1 MRETALIL
9 LVCLAMSSLVFAAE
23 KPTEDSLIKAWEEL
37 QKSDL
42 NTVTF
47 EKIADRRYKFKTKL
61 FPFDGELRINDATIE
76 NIEMGPYNNGFISGP
91 LDIELVGLP
100 KDVPQKYSRKYSV
113 WARNNTLYYDK
124 KVGKWLSLQEFQ
136 GAMAEITRERS
147 KASGLSSNY
156 VYIAAIAAILLVL
169 AIFIYFIQRT
179 GQAVKSSLQRQA
191 DAIAQV
197 ERSIQLNEKD
207 MQLGEETNKILKEI
221 LEVLKS
227 KG

>member
-1 MRETALIL
+1 M
-9 LVCLAMSSLVFAAE
+9 
-23 KPTEDSLIKAWEEL
+23 EEL
-37 QKSDL
+37 QKSDP

-76 NIEMGPYNNGFISGP
+76 NIEIGSYNNGFVSGP

-100 KDVPQKYSRKYSV
+100 KDVPQKYSRKYSM

-124 KVGKWLSLQEFQ
+124 KVGKWLSPQEFQ
-136 GAMAEITRERS
+136 GAMAKITRERS
-147 KASGLSSNY
+147 KPSGLPSNY

-169 AIFIYFIQRT
+169 AIFIYFIQKSR
-179 GQAVKSSLQRQA
+179 QAVESSLQRQA
-191 DAIAQV
+191 DGIAQL
-197 ERSIQLNEKD
+197 ERSIQLSEKG

>member
-1 MRETALIL
+1 
-9 LVCLAMSSLVFAAE
+9 
-23 KPTEDSLIKAWEEL
+23 
-37 QKSDL
+37 
-42 NTVTF
+42 
-47 EKIADRRYKFKTKL
+47 
-61 FPFDGELRINDATIE
+61 
-76 NIEMGPYNNGFISGP
+76 
-91 LDIELVGLP
+91 
-100 KDVPQKYSRKYSV
+100 
-113 WARNNTLYYDK
+113 
-124 KVGKWLSLQEFQ
+124 
-136 GAMAEITRERS
+136 MAEITRERS

>member
-9 LVCLAMSSLVFAAE
+9 PVCLGMSSLVFAAE
-23 KPTEDSLIKAWEEL
+23 KPTEESLIKAWEEL
-37 QKSDL
+37 QKSDP

-76 NIEMGPYNNGFISGP
+76 NIEMGPYNNGFVSGP

-100 KDVPQKYSRKYSV
+100 KDVPQKYSRKYSM

-124 KVGKWLSLQEFQ
+124 KIEKWLSLQEFQ
-136 GAMAEITRERS
+136 RAMAKITRGSS
-147 KASGLSSNY
+147 KPSGLPSNY
-156 VYIAAIAAILLVL
+156 VYIAAIAAILLLL
-169 AIFIYFIQRT
+169 ATYIYFMQKNRQSVT
-179 GQAVKSSLQRQA
+179 TSLQKQA
-191 DAIAQV
+191 DSMIQV
-197 ERSIQLNEKD
+197 ERSIELSEKG
-207 MQLGEETNKILKEI
+207 MKLSEETNKILREI